1 MSAWVE
7 AKVVRLRFPI
17 SGQVVYVNFSL
28 GDKVNKGQ
36 VLASL
41 DNTILKKR
49 QERELKD
56 YDKIRSQFEEIK
68 SKGNNVLL
76 ARAQADLEAAVLA
89 VEILDWESKH
99 ASIVAPEDG
108 VIIDD
113 GGLAVGIYASP
124 ASFEVK
130 LQVLGSE
137 FIRAEVDQEVAYQF
151 KKDDRAEFELER
163 VKTKSN
169 GRVLRILPAAKPGQ
183 FYVDA
188 VVENPGELRAGSVG
202 KLNLRPA
209 EK

>member
-1 MSAWVE
+1 MQAMSAWVE

-76 ARAQADLEAAVLA
+76 ARAQADLEAA
-89 VEILDWESKH
+89 
-99 ASIVAPEDG
+99 P
-108 VIIDD
+108 
-113 GGLAVGIYASP
+113 
-124 ASFEVK
+124 
-130 LQVLGSE
+130 Q
-137 FIRAEVDQEVAYQF
+137 R
-151 KKDDRAEFELER
+151 
-163 VKTKSN
+163 
-169 GRVLRILPAAKPGQ
+169 
-183 FYVDA
+183 
-188 VVENPGELRAGSVG
+188 
-202 KLNLRPA
+202 
-209 EK
+209 